1 MFFKRARRGLL
12 LDLNPFQMLAAGVAV
27 WEEQPAELDCA
38 QDFAA
43 GDFDGLSRWLKTN
56 LDVKPWLPA
65 FVSFY
70 PGERL
75 MQRDT
80 IQPRKLG
87 EPSYLQKFAEE
98 QCKIARPAEWSLH
111 AISPHEGTTYST
123 EGAQRPA
130 LLCGAP
136 HALVRRQ
143 QQQLL
148 ELGIVPHRLELGT
161 LPVIASLVENQARK
175 NDKRALVLVEIEQE
189 RTHVYILGKEGVH
202 TTAPIPHGLAA
213 LEATARKE
221 FGLADGESP
230 RERLATED
238 DELLLRAPKLLRPLA
253 RDLKPLLDSYEMT
266 TGQPIG
272 EIHCSHLPASFRWM
286 ANTLAQGAGRAVFD
300 LNIPQWLIQVQV
312 KTGSLPAFPLNW
324 LGLLSLVADLTPPK
338 TDAKSA

>member
-12 LDLNPFQMLAAGVAV
+12 LDLNPFQMLAAGVSV
-27 WEEQPAELDCA
+27 WEETPVELDCA
-38 QDFAA
+38 QEFAA
-43 GDFDGLSRWLKTN
+43 GDFEGLSRWLKSN

-65 FVSFY
+65 YVAFC
-70 PGERL
+70 PAERL

-87 EPSYLQKFAEE
+87 ESSYLQKFAEE
-98 QCKIARPAEWSLH
+98 QCKIARPTEWSLH
-111 AISPHEGTTYST
+111 AISPHEGTTYSA

-136 HALVRRQ
+136 LGLLRKQ

-148 ELGIVPHRLELGT
+148 ELGIVPHRLELGA
-161 LPVIASLVENQARK
+161 LPVIASLTENQSRK

-202 TTAPIPHGLAA
+202 TTTPIPHGFSAI
-213 LEATARKE
+213 ETTARKE
-221 FGLADGESP
+221 FGLADSDSP
-230 RERLATED
+230 RERLGAED
-238 DELLLRAPKLLRPLA
+238 DELLLRAPKLLRPLT
-253 RDLKPLLDSYEMT
+253 RDIKPLLDSYEMT

-272 EIHCSHLPASFRWM
+272 EIHCSHLPAAYRWM
-286 ANTLAQGAGRAVFD
+286 GSTLAQGAGRAVMD
-300 LNIPQWLIQVQV
+300 LNMPQWLIQVQV
-312 KTGSLPAFPLNW
+312 KTGSLPPFSINW